1 LELKAVSFNE
11 LVPVCGDMNEV
22 LRFGAEYMFGQRVN
36 ANDADGIANRLQF
49 MAMYTF
55 KEVVV

>member
-1 LELKAVSFNE
+1 
-11 LVPVCGDMNEV
+11 MNEV

>member
-1 LELKAVSFNE
+1 MRLN
-11 LVPVCGDMNEV
+11 GDMNEV
-22 LRFGAEYMFGQRVN
+22 LRFGAEYMIGQRVN

-55 KEVVV
+55 